1 LRFRTKEEFLAW
13 FERNRDKIEEF
24 NLKADENARLYHEI
38 VFANGKET
46 YYYRGNP
53 FEKGRNP
60 RTAVWH
66 VIGRNIRRPSTTRW
80 SPQGIVTQEMVT
92 EPFKY
97 LHEAL
102 EEGKVYLVS
111 GWNEKGFR
119 KGFRR
124 GGGVGLIYIPPQ
136 DSFSDEMLEFAREWL
151 SNGFHDEAESKL
163 VWLIDHYNIQR
174 VHPAKPEPGPRVVKL
189 TFLPDWV
196 ASFVEYPLG
205 EIRPSLNYPRGEFH
219 S

>member
-1 LRFRTKEEFLAW
+1 MEFG
-13 FERNRDKIEEF
+13 
-24 NLKADENARLYHEI
+24 LKADENAQLYHEI
-38 VFANGKET
+38 VYANGKET

-66 VIGRNIRRPSTTRW
+66 VIGRDIRRPSTTRW
-80 SPQGIVTQEMVT
+80 SQGVVTQEMVT

-97 LHEAL
+97 RHEAL

-111 GWNEKGFR
+111 DWNAKGST
-119 KGFRR
+119 KVPIRR
-124 GGGVGLIYIPPQ
+124 GGVGLIYIPPQ
-136 DSFSDEMLEFAREWL
+136 DSFAREWL
-151 SNGFHDEAESKL
+151 LSDESKL
-163 VWLIDHYNIQR
+163 VWLIDHYNIR
-174 VHPAKPEPGPRVVKL
+174 SVHPAKPEPGPRVVKL

-219 S
+219 G

>member
-1 LRFRTKEEFLAW
+1 M
-13 FERNRDKIEEF
+13 EF

-38 VFANGKET
+38 VYANGKET
-46 YYYRGNP
+46 YYYSGNS
-53 FEKGRNP
+53 FEKSRNP

-66 VIGRNIRRPSTTRW
+66 VIGRDIRKPSTTRW
-80 SPQGIVTQEMVT
+80 SPEIEEINNLIQDDVT

-97 LHEAL
+97 RHEAL

-119 KGFRR
+119 NGRR
-124 GGGVGLIYIPPQ
+124 GGGGIGLIYIPPQ
-136 DSFSDEMLEFAREWL
+136 DSFSDEILDFAREWL
-151 SNGFHDEAESKL
+151 SDGVYDEAESKL
-163 VWLIDHYNIQR
+163 VWLIDHYNIRR

-196 ASFVEYPLG
+196 VSFVEYPLG

-219 S
+219 G

>member
-1 LRFRTKEEFLAW
+1 MEFG
-13 FERNRDKIEEF
+13 
-24 NLKADENARLYHEI
+24 LKADENARLYHEI

-60 RTAVWH
+60 RTAIWH
-66 VIGRNIRRPSTTRW
+66 VIGSDIRRPSTTRW
-80 SPQGIVTQEMVT
+80 SPQEIVTQEMVT

-97 LHEAL
+97 RHEAL
-102 EEGKVYLVS
+102 EEGKVYLIS
-111 GWNEKGFR
+111 DWNAKGSS
-119 KGFRR
+119 KVPIRR
-124 GGGVGLIYIPPQ
+124 GGVGLIYIPPQ
-136 DSFSDEMLEFAREWL
+136 DSFSDEVLEFAREWL

-163 VWLIDHYNIQR
+163 VWLIDNYNIQR
-174 VHPAKPEPGPRVVKL
+174 VHPAEPEPKPRGVRLAFFPV
-189 TFLPDWV
+189 WV

-219 S
+219 G